1 MYKKIHFHQTTF
13 YDFNQSCGME
23 LSSENEWCRLG
34 DRIAWNELEETYSQN
49 FPGHTGRPAFSVR
62 MALGALIIQKRMRLS
77 DRALV
82 KAIAENPY
90 YQYFIGLQKFTPK
103 CPFTAPALVSFRKR
117 LTADALVKFNEICL
131 RGLPSTPEH
140 RKERPEASENGENVG
155 TMILDATASPSNIRF
170 PQDFSL
176 LNEAREKTD
185 CMIDLL
191 HKQIREKLHPRTY
204 REVLLNAYLVSDK

>member
-82 KAIAENPY
+82 KAIAEKSVLSILY
-90 YQYFIGLQKFTPK
+90 RFAEVYAEISVHGSGIGFIPETSHCG
-103 CPFTAPALVSFRKR
+103 CAG
-117 LTADALVKFNEICL
+117 EI
-131 RGLPSTPEH
+131 
-140 RKERPEASENGENVG
+140 
-155 TMILDATASPSNIRF
+155 
-170 PQDFSL
+170 Q
-176 LNEAREKTD
+176 
-185 CMIDLL
+185 
-191 HKQIREKLHPRTY
+191 
-204 REVLLNAYLVSDK
+204 

>member
-1 MYKKIHFHQTTF
+1 
-13 YDFNQSCGME
+13 ME

-34 DRIAWNELEETYSQN
+34 DRIAWNELAETYSQN

-131 RGLPSTPEH
+131 RGLASTPEH
-140 RKERPEASENGENVG
+140 RKERKNGSVRKRGKCRNDDLGRDGFAFKYPFPAGFFTFER
-155 TMILDATASPSNIRF
+155 SPGK
-170 PQDFSL
+170 DG
-176 LNEAREKTD
+176 
-185 CMIDLL
+185 L
-191 HKQIREKLHPRTY
+191 H
-204 REVLLNAYLVSDK
+204 D

>member
-1 MYKKIHFHQTTF
+1 
-13 YDFNQSCGME
+13 ME

-117 LTADALVKFNEICL
+117 LTADALVKFNERSAL
-131 RGLPSTPEH
+131 HAG
-140 RKERPEASENGENVG
+140 ASERKDGSVRKRGKCRNDDPGRDGFAFKYPFSAGFFTFER
-155 TMILDATASPSNIRF
+155 SPGKDGSH
-170 PQDFSL
+170 D
-176 LNEAREKTD
+176 
-185 CMIDLL
+185 
-191 HKQIREKLHPRTY
+191 
-204 REVLLNAYLVSDK
+204 

>member
-1 MYKKIHFHQTTF
+1 MSAYKEAAVYKKIHFHQTTF

-34 DRIAWNELEETYSQN
+34 DRIAWNELDETYSQN

-90 YQYFIGLQKFTPK
+90 
-103 CPFTAPALVSFRKR
+103 
-117 LTADALVKFNEICL
+117 
-131 RGLPSTPEH
+131 
-140 RKERPEASENGENVG
+140 
-155 TMILDATASPSNIRF
+155 
-170 PQDFSL
+170 
-176 LNEAREKTD
+176 
-185 CMIDLL
+185 
-191 HKQIREKLHPRTY
+191 
-204 REVLLNAYLVSDK
+204 

>member
-49 FPGHTGRPAFSVR
+49 FPGHTGRPAFPVR

-82 KAIAENPY
+82 KAIAEVY
-90 YQYFIGLQKFTPK
+90 AEMSVHGSGIGFIPETSHCG
-103 CPFTAPALVSFRKR
+103 CAG
-117 LTADALVKFNEICL
+117 EI
-131 RGLPSTPEH
+131 
-140 RKERPEASENGENVG
+140 
-155 TMILDATASPSNIRF
+155 
-170 PQDFSL
+170 Q
-176 LNEAREKTD
+176 
-185 CMIDLL
+185 
-191 HKQIREKLHPRTY
+191 
-204 REVLLNAYLVSDK
+204 